1 VSPFDWIAFGAGAS
15 VAGVVV
21 ALLLIPAA
29 RSLQRRAEARA
40 REAEGRAS
48 QAERLAELGSMTSG
62 LAHEIKNPLSTLGLN
77 AQLLAEDISE
87 SELPPEQRDRLLRR
101 LGILGREAER
111 LRNILTDFL
120 RFAGRLKLDPQPTD
134 LRALVDDLAD
144 FLGPQCQQAGV
155 LLRTDLPRDPVEAIV
170 DANLLKQATL
180 NLMLNAIQA
189 MSPTPETPDPGPA
202 STVRHGE
209 LILRLES
216 DQREAR
222 LHVIDTGPGIEP
234 LRLGEIFRPYV
245 SSRPGGTGLG
255 LPTARRI
262 IDEHGGKL
270 VAHSVLGQGSDFVA
284 HLPLAGR
291 AAAGR
296 AAAVRGQGPPPTPG
310 EVARPAAATSTAST
324 TPKSR

>member
-1 VSPFDWIAFGAGAS
+1 MNGFDWVAFVAGAS
-15 VAGVVV
+15 VAGVAV

-29 RSLQRRAEARA
+29 RSLQRRAETRA
-40 REAEGRAS
+40 REAEGRARR
-48 QAERLAELGSMTSG
+48 AERLAELGSMTSG

-77 AQLLAEDISE
+77 AQLLAEDIAD
-87 SELPPEQRDRLLRR
+87 SELPTEQRERLLRR

-134 LRALVDDLAD
+134 LRALVDELAD

-155 LLRTDLPRDPVEAIV
+155 LLRTDLPRDAVPAVV
-170 DANLLKQATL
+170 DGNLLKQATL
-180 NLMLNAIQA
+180 NLMLNAIQS
-189 MSPTPETPDPGPA
+189 MSPTPETPGSRPVQAD
-202 STVRHGE
+202 RRGE

-216 DQREAR
+216 DLLEAR

-234 LRLGEIFRPYV
+234 QRLGEIFRPYV

-262 IDEHGGKL
+262 IEEHGGRL
-270 VAHSVLGQGSDFVA
+270 VAHSALGRGSDFVI
-284 HLPLAGR
+284 HLPVAPTVGGER
-291 AAAGR
+291 
-296 AAAVRGQGPPPTPG
+296 PP
-310 EVARPAAATSTAST
+310 A
-324 TPKSR
+324 